1 MKKLVQSCRTFSRTS
16 RSPSRVS
23 ILRDAWKRL
32 RGWRRIRF
40 TMGGALFS
48 IGSLAIGFAAVNTG
62 NNLLYLL
69 FGAMLGFI
77 ALSGWLSERIL
88 RQLEIRRHTPRGV
101 TVGKPIRL
109 TYYVTNRKRLFPTL
123 AVYLIEEG
131 LAEAAF
137 IGRVGAGDSVTV
149 GSENH
154 FVQRGVYPLETLTL
168 STSFPFG
175 LFTKERDVPQL
186 GELVIWP
193 RTDRPVHLPAPPG
206 GRGRPQFFDSWGST
220 PGARGEY
227 RGLREYRVG
236 DDPRDVHWRTTAKI
250 GTPVSRDYDRDT
262 TDTVRICLDTREEPG
277 DAAEAA
283 IEVAAAVAAQAY
295 RVGRR
300 FGITTCTSDLAPGGG
315 SGQLERVLD
324 LLARVDFDPSAPRL
338 APPIDP
344 MGCIL
349 VSPSGARRGS
359 YGAYI
364 DPAGSL
370 RETPHS
376 HAGVNEADWRA
387 G

>member
-1 MKKLVQSCRTFSRTS
+1 
-16 RSPSRVS
+16 VS

-40 TMGGALFS
+40 TLGGALFS
-48 IGSLAIGFAAVNTG
+48 LGSLALGFAAINTG

-101 TVGKPIRL
+101 TVGKSIRL

-123 AVYLIEEG
+123 ALYLIEEG

-137 IGRVGAGDSVTV
+137 IGRVGAGDSVAA

-175 LFTKERDVPQL
+175 LFTKERDIPL
-186 GELVIWP
+186 PGELVIWP
-193 RTDRPVHLPAPPG
+193 RTDRSVRLPTPPG
-206 GRGRPQFFDSWGST
+206 GRGRPQFSDSSGGAT
-220 PGARGEY
+220 GARGEY

-236 DDPRDVHWRTTAKI
+236 DDPRDIHWRTAAKI
-250 GTPVSRDYDRDT
+250 GTPVTREYDQDT
-262 TDTVRICLDTREEPG
+262 AETVRICLDTRGEPG

-283 IEVAAAVAAQAY
+283 VEVAAAIAAQAY

-300 FGITTCTSDLAPGGG
+300 FGITTCISDLVPDGG
-315 SGQLERVLD
+315 SGQLERVLN
-324 LLARVDFDPSAPRL
+324 LLARVNFDPSAPRL

-344 MGCIL
+344 RGCVL
-349 VSPSGARRGS
+349 VSLSGAQKGS

-370 RETPHS
+370 GGAPHA
-376 HAGVNEADWRA
+376 HAGVNEADRRA

>member
-1 MKKLVQSCRTFSRTS
+1 MLTT
-16 RSPSRVS
+16 
-23 ILRDAWKRL
+23 LREAWGSL

-40 TMGGALFS
+40 TTGGALFS
-48 IGSLAIGFAAVNTG
+48 LGSLAIGFAAVNTG

-69 FGAMLGFI
+69 LGAMLGFI
-77 ALSGWLSERIL
+77 ALSGRLSERIL
-88 RQLEIRRHTPRGV
+88 RRLEIRRRTPRGV
-101 TVGKPIRL
+101 TVEKAIRI

-123 AVYLIEEG
+123 AVYLFEEG
-131 LAEAAF
+131 LPEPAF
-137 IGRVGAGDSVTV
+137 ISRVGAGDSVAV

-154 FVQRGVYPLETLTL
+154 FVRRGVYSLDTLTL

-175 LFTKERDVPQL
+175 LFNKERDVSLP

-193 RTDRPVHLPAPPG
+193 RSDRPVSLPAPPG
-206 GRGRPQFFDSWGST
+206 GRGRPQFSESSGGA

-236 DDPRDVHWRTTAKI
+236 DDPRDIHWRTTAKI
-250 GTPVSRDYDRDT
+250 GRPVTREYDLDAAEI
-262 TDTVRICLDTREEPG
+262 VRICLDTRVEPG

-283 IEVAAAVAAQAY
+283 IEVAPALAAQAY

-300 FGITTCTSDLAPGGG
+300 FGLTTCTSDLAPGGG
-315 SGQLERVLD
+315 SGQFERVLD
-324 LLARVDFDPSAPRL
+324 LLARVDFDPSAPHL

-344 MGCIL
+344 IRCVL
-349 VSPSGARRGS
+349 VSLSGARRGS

-364 DPAGSL
+364 DPAGSPGGPPRL
-370 RETPHS
+370 HV
-376 HAGVNEADWRA
+376 GLNEVDRRA